1 MFGISPMQLVIIL
14 VIVVLLFGTKKLRG
28 LGGDLGSAM
37 KGFKKAMGDDDKEK
51 DADFVTKETV
61 EDKSVVDARDSGNTK
76 NAEKTKSTESAES
89 AESTKSAEKPG
100 HQTKS
105 EHKESN

>member
-37 KGFKKAMGDDDKEK
+37 KGFKKAMSDDGKEK
-51 DADFVTKETV
+51 DADADADFVTKETV
-61 EDKSVVDARDSGNTK
+61 EDKSTESSGDAENS
-76 NAEKTKSTESAES
+76 KSTD
-89 AESTKSAEKPG
+89 
-100 HQTKS
+100 QQIKS
-105 EHKESN
+105 EHKENN